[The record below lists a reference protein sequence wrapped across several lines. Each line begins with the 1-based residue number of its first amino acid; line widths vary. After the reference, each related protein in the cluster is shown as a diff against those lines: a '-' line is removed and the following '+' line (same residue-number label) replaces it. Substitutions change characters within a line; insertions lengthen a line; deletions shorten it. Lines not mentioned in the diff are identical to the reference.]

1 MAGIFCVSLEQIKKR
16 LFSFA
21 EYAKD
26 TLRRCHHEADSAIKC
41 YFKTI
46 ILDEVKENHVY
57 NQNNSKSNKIILEG
71 IMKLKETKKARI
83 GIYTIGLRAYWNQ
96 FNGLRERLLEYG
108 RFIADRV
115 RTIGA
120 EVYFYG
126 LVDCEEEGRKCGEYF
141 NAQGVDLIFIHS
153 GTYVTSA
160 SVLPVHQIC
169 TAPAVVLN
177 LQPAA
182 QINYRE
188 TSTGEWLAHCGAC
201 PVPEISNAFNRA
213 GIPFWCVN
221 GLLGLDYTPE
231 ISVANEN
238 TADRPEAIRAWKEVE
253 EWVQAAAVKA
263 ALRYCRFGFLGNNYS
278 GMLDLYSDFTMLQ
291 AQTGIHIEL
300 LEMCDLNR
308 MLEQVTEADVEKK
321 RREIAE
327 FFVISED
334 RSADPLAKKP
344 TKEQLDWS
352 ARVAAAQEEL
362 VKAYD
367 LDGLAYYY
375 HGAPDGEYEKLQSGF
390 IVGHSL
396 LTAKGI
402 PCAGEGDLKTAL
414 AMKICDIVGKGGSF
428 CEIVTTDYLEGTILL
443 GHDGPFHLAIAQ
455 GKPLLRGLG
464 VYHGK
469 QGTGVSVE
477 AKVRAG
483 DITNLGCTQTADGKL
498 KLIISEAEATKGQI
512 MTIGNTQT
520 HVRFQKDPDAYMDE
534 WFAQAPTHHFAM
546 SVGHNGRLFEKTA
559 QLLNVSSVTI

>member
-1 MAGIFCVSLEQIKKR
+1 
-16 LFSFA
+16 
-21 EYAKD
+21 
-26 TLRRCHHEADSAIKC
+26 
-41 YFKTI
+41 
-46 ILDEVKENHVY
+46 
-57 NQNNSKSNKIILEG
+57 
-71 IMKLKETKKARI
+71 MKLKETRKARI

-96 FNGLRERLLEYG
+96 FEGLRERLLEYG
-108 RFIADRV
+108 SFIAGKV
-115 RTIGA
+115 RAMGA
-120 EVYFYG
+120 EVCFYG

-160 SVLPVHQIC
+160 AVLPVHQIC

-182 QINYRE
+182 QINYE
-188 TSTGEWLAHCGAC
+188 KTSTGEWLAHCGAC

-213 GIPFWCVN
+213 GIAFRCVN
-221 GLLGLDYTPE
+221 GLLGLDDTPE
-231 ISVANEN
+231 ISAANEN

-253 EWVQAAAVKA
+253 EWVQAASVKA

-308 MLEQVTEADVEKK
+308 MLEKVTEEDVERK
-321 RREIAE
+321 RKEIAE

-334 RSADPLAKKP
+334 ISADPLAKKP
-344 TKEQLDWS
+344 TEEQLDWS
-352 ARVAAAQEEL
+352 ARVAAAQEAL
-362 VKAYD
+362 VKEYN

-483 DITNLGCTQTADGKL
+483 DITNLGCTQMADGKL
-498 KLIISEAEATKGQI
+498 KLIISEAEATNGRI

-520 HVRFQKDPDAYMDE
+520 HVRFKKDPDAYMDE

-559 QLLNVSSVTI
+559 QLLNISSVTIGK